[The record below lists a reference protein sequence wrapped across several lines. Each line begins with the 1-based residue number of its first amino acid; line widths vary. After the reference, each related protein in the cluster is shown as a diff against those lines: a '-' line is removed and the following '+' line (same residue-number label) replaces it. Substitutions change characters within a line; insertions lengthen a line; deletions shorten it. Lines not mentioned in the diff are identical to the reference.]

1 MATKWRT
8 PAIVFA
14 DGLQGQMMESVK
26 LPDAEDAKPDFSDWA
41 AQGEAKT
48 RTNLVKSIFLDA
60 AQQEEFNQK
69 LQDKYAKME
78 DDALS
83 ETYLADDADILI
95 VAYGISSRIARTT
108 AETLRAEGIK
118 AGCFRPIT
126 LSPFPSKA
134 LAAAAKGRKVMV
146 IALDAGQFADD
157 VRLNLAKSGL
167 GEEAS
172 GVELVSRMGGQ
183 VVTVDDAV
191 AAAKKAL

>member
-1 MATKWRT
+1 M
-8 PAIVFA
+8 
-14 DGLQGQMMESVK
+14 
-26 LPDAEDAKPDFSDWA
+26 
-41 AQGEAKT
+41 
-48 RTNLVKSIFLDA
+48 KSIFLDA
-60 AQQEEFNQK
+60 AQQEEFNRK

-78 DDALS
+78 EDALS

-95 VAYGISSRIARTT
+95 VAYGISLRIARTT
-108 AETLRAEGIK
+108 AETLRADGIK

-126 LSPFPSKA
+126 LSPFPCKA
-134 LAAAAKGRKVMV
+134 LADAAKGRKVMV

-157 VRLNLAKSGL
+157 VRLNLAKAGL

-191 AAAKKAL
+191 ASAKKSL